1 MIPEGTILTKQERS
15 MRRQWNQFSSLILVV
30 TLALPLVF
38 ASEAFSQAQKN
49 FLWSVR
55 SKTATVYLLGSVH
68 FFKKEFYPLNKKI
81 EEAFDQS
88 RVLAVEANIVEK
100 GNIDLQKIGER
111 AFYPESDRL
120 EKHVSAE
127 TYDMV
132 KKEGM
137 ELGLPLELL
146 NRQRPWIL
154 ALTLE
159 TIAILKLGFDPRYGI
174 DVHFLSKASGRRIVE
189 LEGLD
194 YQINLLSTLS
204 DEEQESVL
212 LMTLKGLPRYPEEVD
227 QLMQAWL
234 SGDANVMDSIMTKD
248 ITGAPRMSSIYD
260 KLFSERNRNMVSKIE
275 EFLKAEGTYFVVV
288 GAGHLAGQKG
298 MIEILREK
306 GYLIDQL

>member
-1 MIPEGTILTKQERS
+1 MIPEGTILTKRERS
-15 MRRQWNQFSSLILVV
+15 TRRQGTRYSSVV
-30 TLALPLVF
+30 PAFTLALLFVF
-38 ASEAFSQAQKN
+38 TSAAFSQAQKN
-49 FLWSVR
+49 FLWRVR
-55 SKTATVYLLGSVH
+55 SKTTTVYLLGSLH

-100 GNIDLQKIGER
+100 GNIDLQKIGEK
-111 AFYPESDRL
+111 AFYPESDGL

-127 TYDMV
+127 AYDLV
-132 KKEGM
+132 KKEAM
-137 ELGLPLELL
+137 KLGLPLDLL
-146 NRQRPWIL
+146 NRQRPWML

-159 TIAILKLGFDPRYGI
+159 AIAIVKLGFDPRYGI
-174 DVHFLSKASGRRIVE
+174 DVHFLSKAAGRRIVE

-194 YQINLLSTLS
+194 YQINLLSALS

-212 LMTLKGLPRYPEEVD
+212 LMTLKGLQRYPEEAD

-234 SGDANVMDSIMTKD
+234 SGDARGMDSIVTKD

-275 EFLKAEGTYFVVV
+275 EFLNVEGTYFVVV